1 MKKSEIGRRLTMKK
15 SEIGSLAEEL
25 NTYVS
30 KVVLRK
36 ISYGISFRIIHR
48 DLHKLLDE
56 CLNTAKNQ
64 LSKR

>member
-1 MKKSEIGRRLTMKK
+1 MKK